1 MSKVRF
7 ESEYINTR
15 TNSSYIQH
23 IPRDPTLP
31 KSLYKVLSVGYEY
44 NKAGYSHKRS
54 GGSSY
59 LLAYTKS
66 GQAEMIYDGKKYSI
80 MPGSLVFIHLAN
92 PSLIEAHHSPWE
104 IYFMHIYGS
113 DIDDIYRT
121 FVKAHGYYLANI
133 DAEFFV
139 ACVQKV
145 HDCALNQMDLYDISG
160 QLYLMLMGLLKL
172 SEDRKITELVSRA
185 VEYLNHHFM
194 ENISI
199 EELAKELF
207 VSKSFL
213 IREFYKNTGSTPKQY
228 LTNIRLQ
235 KARLLLVHTE
245 MTVRNVAEESGF
257 GTEKNI
263 FYAFRKELGTT
274 PTEFRNHIYELWSKN
289 GDDKSKK

>member
-54 GGSSY
+54 GGNSY

-66 GQAEMIYDGKKYSI
+66 GQAEMLYEGKKYSI
-80 MPGSLVFIHLAN
+80 MPESLVFIHLAN
-92 PSLIEAHHSPWE
+92 PSLIEAPHSPWE

-133 DAEFFV
+133 DAEFFIN
-139 ACVQKV
+139 CVQKV

-160 QLYLMLMGLLKL
+160 QLYLMLMRLLKL

-274 PTEFRNHIYELWSKN
+274 PTEFRNHIYELR
-289 GDDKSKK
+289 SKKGKK